1 MPGRSSAARMA
12 IDNAVILS
20 PPRRTKDLSVQ
31 IHASSATK
39 AGLAPEPHRP
49 YNSERANAFTLRKGS
64 AMTDISRLFQAFLAP
79 ALFVS
84 ATSLLI
90 LSINVRLMGIVSRLR
105 QFIHAKHDAAK
116 NDRLQEAEAYTSQ
129 ITAIEKRAAMIQRCF
144 LLVLISLAGTI
155 ASCLLLGFG
164 LYWQHAALAAAVV
177 FVLAMISLLAGTYY
191 YIREVFVALSSV
203 RDEARDVRF
212 MDLGP
217 LPEIRNHHPL

>member
-1 MPGRSSAARMA
+1 
-12 IDNAVILS
+12 
-20 PPRRTKDLSVQ
+20 
-31 IHASSATK
+31 
-39 AGLAPEPHRP
+39 
-49 YNSERANAFTLRKGS
+49 
-64 AMTDISRLFQAFLAP
+64 MTDVTRLFQAFLAP

-105 QFIHAKHDAAK
+105 QYIHAKHDAVK
-116 NDRLQEAEAYTSQ
+116 NDRVHEAEAYTAQ

-155 ASCLLLGFG
+155 SSCLLLGFG
-164 LYWQHAALAAAVV
+164 LYWEHAALAAAVV

-191 YIREVFVALSSV
+191 YIREVTVALSSV